1 MEELKKRIK
10 KYKLGKDVLL
20 YGKVDDREELS
31 NFYQRA
37 DLFIF
42 PSMYDASSIVQIEAA
57 SQKTPCIFAKDS
69 ATSSMVKNNINGF
82 VEEIDVDKFAN
93 RIIKIMNNKELLEK
107 VSNRAYKDLYVTW
120 KQKIND
126 VYKKYEEIIKKGL

>member
-1 MEELKKRIK
+1 
-10 KYKLGKDVLL
+10 
-20 YGKVDDREELS
+20 
-31 NFYQRA
+31 
-37 DLFIF
+37 
-42 PSMYDASSIVQIEAA
+42 
-57 SQKTPCIFAKDS
+57 
-69 ATSSMVKNNINGF
+69 MVKNNINGF

-93 RIIKIMNNKELLEK
+93 RIIKIMNNKELLKK